1 MGVSGTEALLPL
13 WLAQWHRARAWRRV
27 RQTAGGKEKGEEGG
41 RVKLA
46 KVLISNGSLGLS
58 HDLVGF
64 SVFQIRVAIAA
75 QVQ

>member
-1 MGVSGTEALLPL
+1 MGE
-13 WLAQWHRARAWRRV
+13 
-27 RQTAGGKEKGEEGG
+27 KEEGEEG
-41 RVKLA
+41 RHVKLA

-64 SVFQIRVAIAA
+64 SCFQIRVTIAA

>member
-1 MGVSGTEALLPL
+1 M
-13 WLAQWHRARAWRRV
+13 
-27 RQTAGGKEKGEEGG
+27 GGKEEGEEGG
-41 RVKLA
+41 HVKLV

-64 SVFQIRVAIAA
+64 SVFQIWVTIAA